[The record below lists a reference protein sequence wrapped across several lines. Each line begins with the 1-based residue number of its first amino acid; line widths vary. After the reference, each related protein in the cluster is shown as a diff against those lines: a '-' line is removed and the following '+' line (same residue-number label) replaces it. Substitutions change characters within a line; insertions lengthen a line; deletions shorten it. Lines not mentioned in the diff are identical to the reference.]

1 MLLRAILCGSAW
13 NGFLL
18 GQAKK
23 EDVPCQFCGK
33 RDGDGHLF
41 LECTFLSL
49 LHVGELPEFATLT
62 SLSVMAWLVAWA

>member
-1 MLLRAILCGSAW
+1 MGAFGTDS
-13 NGFLL
+13 FLVRPRR
-18 GQAKK
+18 KMFP
-23 EDVPCQFCGK
+23 VNFCGK